1 MYIYIQVEN
10 DLLTIEAELEIDI
23 EYTIYLKNGEDVEHA
38 TKELIKVVEKIE
50 NYTYKDD
57 MVQFSVDD
65 IVQFRVVN

>member
-1 MYIYIQVEN
+1 
-10 DLLTIEAELEIDI
+10 LEIDI

-57 MVQFSVDD
+57 MV
-65 IVQFRVVN
+65 